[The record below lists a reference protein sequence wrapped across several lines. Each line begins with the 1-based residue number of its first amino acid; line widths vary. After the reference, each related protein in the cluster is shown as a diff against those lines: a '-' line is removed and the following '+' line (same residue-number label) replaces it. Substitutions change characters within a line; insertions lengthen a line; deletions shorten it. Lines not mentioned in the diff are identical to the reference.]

1 MYVFMHTVLK
11 LMFYGRFFN
20 IFFYIILLYLRQTKF
35 LETLKNVYNN
45 SACVTKVLSLVE
57 FSENKA

>member
-20 IFFYIILLYLRQTKF
+20 NFFLYNTLIFASNLF